1 MVDNECISINF
12 KNRRKMIILLSI
24 YWGTNYTHAQVNQQ
38 LAQEYFKEAQALC
51 EKDGGKLWGKSI
63 CGPMV
68 IYDRQTKTIATS
80 KPAPDAPHPQLLG
93 LLNAPIQWGG
103 ETWIAY
109 MWSDI
114 VNRKPRER
122 KELFLHEMFHG
133 VQPQLKLGAA
143 ANTPEHLD
151 AKDGRYWMRLE
162 WKALEQALRKSGK
175 QRKAALSDILAFRQA
190 RRTIFAANIEDERG
204 QEITEGL
211 AAYTGT
217 KLAAENIIE
226 AKQSAIDL
234 LTGAENTANEASL
247 VRTFAYIS
255 GPAYCILLD
264 EIAPNWRKSLK
275 NTDDFG
281 FLLSQALKLKPSTDV
296 HIAALKYA
304 GNDILL
310 AEEKRE
316 KARRDRLHELQKI
329 FIDGSIL
336 IFPGGNHSFD
346 SRGAVSIKGEGTVYY
361 GPFRA
366 SGPWGKLE
374 AEKGVLVA
382 TDGSTRRVA
391 VPVKKDE
398 LTYTGDGW
406 TLKINEGWQVKEGEK
421 NGSFELVKK

>member
-1 MVDNECISINF
+1 MNAFELIF

-38 LAQEYFKEAQALC
+38 LAQDYFNEAQALC
-51 EKDGGKLWGKSI
+51 KKDNGKLWGLSI

-80 KPAPDAPHPQLLG
+80 KAEPTAPRSNLLG

-109 MWSDI
+109 MWSDV

-143 ANTPEHLD
+143 AGTPEHLD

-162 WKALEQALRKSGK
+162 WKALEQALKQLGKKRK
-175 QRKAALSDILAFRQA
+175 KAIADALAFRQA
-190 RRTIFAANIEDERG
+190 RRMLFKANIEDERG

-217 KLAAENIIE
+217 KLAAETNAVAI
-226 AKQSAIDL
+226 QSAIDL
-234 LTGAENTANEASL
+234 LTGAEKTASEASF
-247 VRTFAYIS
+247 VRTFAYVS

-264 EIAPNWRKSLK
+264 EVSPNWRKTLL

-281 FLLSQALKLKPSTDV
+281 NLLKKSLKIKSNNDANKEAQKYGAKEILLS
-296 HIAALKYA
+296 
-304 GNDILL
+304 
-310 AEEKRE
+310 EEKRE
-316 KARRDRLHELQKI
+316 KERQDRLDELHRK
-329 FIDGSIL
+329 FVDAPIL
-336 IFPGGNHSFD
+336 IFPAGNHSFD
-346 SRGAVSIKGEGTVYY
+346 SRGAVSLQGVGTIYF

-366 SGPWGKLE
+366 SGQWGKLE

-391 VPVKKDE
+391 APIMQDE
-398 LTYTGDGW
+398 NTYSGDGW
-406 TLKINEGWQVKEGEK
+406 TLKINGGWQVKEIEK
-421 NGSFELVKK
+421 KGSFELVKK

>member
-1 MVDNECISINF
+1 M
-12 KNRRKMIILLSI
+12 RKLIFDKSLNASYFITFNLLFFVIIC
-24 YWGTNYTHAQVNQQ
+24 NAQVDQQ
-38 LAQEYFKEAQALC
+38 LAQKYFKEAQRLC
-51 EKDGGKLWGKSI
+51 EKDNTRLWGMSI
-63 CGPMV
+63 CAPMV

-80 KPAPDAPHPQLLG
+80 KPAPDAPRPQLLG
-93 LLNAPIQWGG
+93 LLNAPIKWGG

-109 MWSDI
+109 MWIDV
-114 VNRKPRER
+114 VNRNPRER

-143 ANTPEHLD
+143 AGTPEHLD
-151 AKDGRYWMRLE
+151 TKDGRYWMRLE
-162 WKALEQALRKSGK
+162 WKALEQTLRKSGK
-175 QRKAALSDILAFRQA
+175 QRKRALSDALAFRQA
-190 RRTIFAANIEDERG
+190 RRLLFAANIEDERG

-217 KLAAENIIE
+217 KLAAEKNAD

-234 LTGAENTANEASL
+234 LTGAERTANEASL

-264 EIAPNWRKSLK
+264 EMSRNWQKLIK

-281 FLLSQALKLKPSTDV
+281 TLLSQALKLKPSTDV
-296 HIAALKYA
+296 LSTTLKY
-304 GNDILL
+304 GGEQILI
-310 AEEKRE
+310 AEEKRDKIRQDHLNE
-316 KARRDRLHELQKI
+316 LHKTFVE
-329 FIDGSIL
+329 GSIL

-346 SRGAVSIKGEGTVYY
+346 SRGAVSIQGEGTIFF

-374 AEKGVLVA
+374 AEKGVLVS

-391 VPVKKDE
+391 APKKIDE
-398 LTYTGDGW
+398 STYFGEGWSLKVGEGWYVNMGVNKGTYT
-406 TLKINEGWQVKEGEK
+406 LEK
-421 NGSFELVKK
+421 K